1 VNVPATCTIRIHTLD
16 GDLVRELHH
25 DVDPSDPKAH
35 HASWDMISRN
45 VQMIVPGLYYWSVE
59 DENGSTQIGTLV
71 VIM

>member
-1 VNVPATCTIRIHTLD
+1 
-16 GDLVRELHH
+16 
-25 DVDPSDPKAH
+25 
-35 HASWDMISRN
+35 MISRN